1 MYKVFVNRLS
11 IVLTSDKN
19 YLDNSKTFLLSSITI
34 KEIVKK
40 LKLNDEI
47 FLYYP
52 IQKKLLKE
60 FKKKLSTIVAAGGI
74 VKNKENQILFIFRK
88 GKWDLP
94 KGKIEK
100 NEKID
105 EGALREVIEETGI
118 KKVKIDG
125 FFDTTYHII
134 KTQKQYF
141 LKETHWY
148 KMKSNYTG
156 KLKPQKSEGIR
167 SVRWKKIKEVKEIKK
182 KTFRNIAI
190 ILTGY
195 LKQF

>member
-11 IVLTSDKN
+11 IVLTSDKK
-19 YLDNSKTFLLSSITI
+19 YLDNSATFLLSSISI

-40 LKLNDEI
+40 LKIYDEI
-47 FLYYP
+47 FLYHP
-52 IQKKLLKE
+52 NKKKLLKE
-60 FKKKLSTIVAAGGI
+60 FKKGVKTIVAAGGI
-74 VKNKENQILFIFRK
+74 VKNKENQILFIYRK

-118 KKVKIDG
+118 KKVKIDR

-134 KTQKQYF
+134 KNQKQYF

-167 SVRWKKIKEVKEIKK
+167 SVRWKKIKEAKEIKK
-182 KTFRNIAI
+182 KTFRNISI
-190 ILTGY
+190 ILTTY
-195 LKQF
+195 LKEF